1 MRTRSLCAD
10 AGPAGL
16 RSESLHVRVGVDGR
30 LWRTCLPSRI
40 PRRAG
45 YLVRRPR
52 CRVGPDLGLVLAS
65 RSPGANFR
73 LSQLRGYPSLPGSA
87 GPVPQREQ
95 RAWLGMGKRIPLIYI
110 LAATVCAL
118 STAHTGT
125 YARIPGME

>member
-16 RSESLHVRVGVDGR
+16 RSESLQVRDGVDGR

-65 RSPGANFR
+65 RSPGANFH
-73 LSQLRGYPSLPGSA
+73 LSQLLGIPSLPWSA

-95 RAWLGMGKRIPLIYI
+95 RAWLGKKKQNPNNNI
-110 LAATVCAL
+110 LAATGWAL
-118 STAHTGT
+118 SSAHTGT
-125 YARIPGME
+125 Y